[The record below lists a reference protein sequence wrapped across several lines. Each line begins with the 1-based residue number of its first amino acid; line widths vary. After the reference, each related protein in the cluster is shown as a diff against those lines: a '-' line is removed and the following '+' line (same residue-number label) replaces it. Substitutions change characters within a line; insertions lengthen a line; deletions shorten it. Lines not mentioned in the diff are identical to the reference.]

1 MLNIFCK
8 NNKGITL
15 VESLVAIALLT
26 IGILALL
33 TMQPTSMRAGAKSD
47 YMGRGVMLLNKELTE
62 QELFIMN
69 PCNEVTIGN
78 VTKTVYV
85 SGRNATA
92 ANDGDAVYNI
102 TTRTSLLPGSTNTW
116 KVIVE
121 VTWPPSYSNGIKES
135 TVVTRQEPFRFGCI

>member
-1 MLNIFCK
+1 MWNIFCR
-8 NNKGITL
+8 NNRGITL
-15 VESLVAIALLT
+15 VESLVAIALLA

-47 YMGRGVMLLNKELTE
+47 YLGRGVMLLNKELTE

-69 PCNEVTIGN
+69 PCNEVTPGN

-92 ANDGDAVYNI
+92 ADDGDATYNI
-102 TTRTSLLPGSTNTW
+102 STQISLMPGSTNTW

-121 VTWPPSYSNGIKES
+121 VTWPPAYTHGVRES

>member
-1 MLNIFCK
+1 MLNIFCR
-8 NNKGITL
+8 NSKGITL

-47 YMGRGVMLLNKELTE
+47 YLGRGVMLLNRELTE

-69 PCNEVTIGN
+69 PCNDVTPGN

-85 SGRNATA
+85 SGRNAAA
-92 ANDGDAVYNI
+92 ANDGDATYNI
-102 TTRTSLLPGSTNTW
+102 STQISLMPGSTNTW

-121 VTWPPSYSNGIKES
+121 VTWPPAYTHGVRES